1 MSCST
6 ARHILLATSA
16 IITVMSATPALARQ
30 SAPVE
35 AADAG
40 EVEAIVVTGFRAS
53 ERAAVTAKRRSE
65 VVLDSISQDD
75 IGRLPDLNVVESA
88 RRIVGLSTVGGLDN
102 TKNRDIYQ
110 RVTIRGLD
118 PRYNLITVDGVPL
131 ASSEFTVR
139 GARLE
144 QLPSSLVS
152 RIEAIKT
159 VTAAYDPHALGGQ
172 LNLVSRSAFGQ
183 RSNRF
188 FAMNASVGANSTSGD
203 FVASRKP
210 SYRADA
216 TGSTVFG
223 ADDQF
228 GLVVSA
234 EYQNLSSSAYSE
246 LPGDSSGAGYTYFTG
261 SGAQTPFR
269 NLSATGLIAPIRL
282 QDFRFDNKRTRASIN
297 GKLEYR
303 ISDRT
308 TISAF
313 AGYYKDKDQEL
324 RAEMLTIPNGV
335 PTGLTATSGSFAAG
349 ELQQGIVLQPQERE
363 TTLFTL
369 KGDFDLTSDFKLH
382 LVGSSSKANYS
393 EHRIFDKWAA
403 NVIPGRVTTTRIPS
417 FGYTYS
423 LVDGVP
429 RGVHN
434 SATLGA
440 DPNAYQLL
448 YVRDVHR
455 DSETDVLFGKAEL
468 AYRAEADDR
477 GFGARAGINFTRTD
491 LGFDQRYSELTAA
504 NAAAQAQIGGL
515 TNFIYS
521 GRYTSREMPQ
531 TPYLVVNP
539 NLVSAYVAAN
549 PSLFLA
555 TDQRANNFADDFS
568 DLEETTGLYVQG
580 QYRSDRLFILMGVRR
595 DTTDLTVD
603 TFQVPSTSGSTAY
616 TPLRRQ
622 TDYGFTLPSILATY
636 NLTDDMRLT
645 GAISKTIGR
654 PDYSQYAA
662 RTTYSIGT
670 DGVLTVNTGN
680 PNLKPREAINY
691 DLSYEWYLPGGGLV
705 SVAGFAKSI
714 KNEIF
719 TAGQVGP
726 STTYQGVTYANVV
739 QRTPLNA
746 AGGQVKGLEIGYS
759 QDHFDLLPPAL
770 SGLGFNANFTL
781 LDGSFKLP
789 TSAAS
794 IANGGPAVRET
805 SGLIQQPDYIANLTV
820 FYGRGPFEAR
830 VSYNRIGR
838 ALQQADQDTPE
849 RDLYQEP
856 RQQFDLQVRYQVT
869 DSLDAVVQVQNLTK
883 EPFVVR
889 QGPDRSLVNNFFP
902 VGSNVWFGL
911 SWKPKF

>member
-6 ARHILLATSA
+6 VRHLLLATSA
-16 IITVMSATPALARQ
+16 MLAAMVATPVLARQ
-30 SAPVE
+30 
-35 AADAG
+35 AAAEPATSGDAL
-40 EVEAIVVTGFRAS
+40 EAIVVTGFRAS
-53 ERAAVTAKRRSE
+53 ERAAITAKRKSE
-65 VVLDSISQDD
+65 VVIDSISQDD

-88 RRIVGLSTVGGLDN
+88 RRIVGLSTVGGLDA

-118 PRYNLITVDGVPL
+118 PRYNLITVDGAPL

-188 FAMNASVGANSTSGD
+188 LAMNASVGSNSTAGD
-203 FVASRKP
+203 FVAKRKP
-210 SYRADA
+210 SFRIDA

-246 LPGDSSGAGYTYFTG
+246 LPGDTAGTGYTYYTA

-269 NLSATGLIAPIRL
+269 SLSATGAIVPIRM

-303 ISDRT
+303 ISDRAT
-308 TISAF
+308 VSAF
-313 AGYYKDKDQEL
+313 AGLYNDKDREL
-324 RAEMLTIPNGV
+324 RAEMLTIPG
-335 PTGLTATSGSFAAG
+335 GALSRLTATSGSFETG
-349 ELQQGIVLQPQERE
+349 ELQQGIVLQPQERK
-363 TTLFTL
+363 TRLFTL
-369 KGDFDLTSDFKLH
+369 KGDFDLTSDLVLH
-382 LVGSSSKANYS
+382 LVGSSSNATYR
-393 EHRIFDKWAA
+393 EHRIFQKWAA
-403 NVIPGRVTTTRIPS
+403 NVLPGRVTTTRIPS
-417 FGYTYS
+417 FGYSY
-423 LVDGVP
+423 VMADGRP

-434 SATLGA
+434 NATLGA

-448 YVRDVHR
+448 YVRDVRR
-455 DSETDVLFGKAEL
+455 DSDTDVLFGKAEL
-468 AYRAEADDR
+468 AYRATPDDR
-477 GFGARAGINFTRTD
+477 GFGARAGINLTRTD
-491 LGFDQRYSELTAA
+491 LSFDQRYSELTSA

-515 TNFIYS
+515 ANFIYP
-521 GRYTSREMPQ
+521 GRYASREMPQ
-531 TPYLVVNP
+531 VPYLVVNP
-539 NLVSAYVAAN
+539 DRVSAYVAAN

-568 DLEETTGLYVQG
+568 DLEETTGVYLQG
-580 QYRSDRLFILMGVRR
+580 QYRTDRLFILAGLRR

-603 TFQVPSTSGSTAY
+603 TYQVPTTAGSTTY
-616 TPLRRQ
+616 TPLRRES
-622 TDYGFTLPSILATY
+622 DYGFTLPSILATFT
-636 NLTDDMRLT
+636 LTDAMRLT
-645 GAISKTIGR
+645 GAVSKTIGR

-662 RTTYSIGT
+662 RTTYGIGT
-670 DGVLTVNTGN
+670 DGVLTINTGN
-680 PNLKPREAINY
+680 PDLKPREAVNY
-691 DLSYEWYLPGGGLV
+691 DLSYEWYLPGGGLF
-705 SVAGFAKSI
+705 SVAGFRKTL

-719 TAGQVGP
+719 TASQAGP
-726 STTYQGVTYANVV
+726 ATTYLGVNYANVV
-739 QRTPLNA
+739 QRTALNA
-746 AGGQVKGLEIGYS
+746 AGGQVKGLEIGYA
-759 QDHFDLLPPAL
+759 QDHFDFLPDAL
-770 SGLGFNANFTL
+770 RGLGVNANATW

-794 IANGGPAVRET
+794 IANGGPAMRET
-805 SGLIQQPDYIANLTV
+805 SGLIQQPDYIVNLTA

-838 ALQQADQDTPE
+838 ALQSADQDTPE

-856 RQQFDLQVRYQVT
+856 RQQLDLQLRYQVS
-869 DSLDAVVQVQNLTK
+869 DSLDAIVQVQNVTK
-883 EPFVVR
+883 APFVVR
-889 QGPDRSLVNNFFP
+889 QGPNRSLVNNYFP
-902 VGSNVWFGL
+902 VGATVWVGL
-911 SWKPKF
+911 SWKPRF